1 MEAKRL
7 ITSRQ
12 LPKTG
17 AVTPVTAGHDGFYQA
32 GWWRGRKIEGNK
44 TRFISK
50 TIDGDDVVIDRATGL
65 MWAADGTAAG
75 CFNGGVKNFADAIT
89 YAEGLTFA
97 GFTDWRIPNAF
108 ELFSICDMS
117 RTEPT
122 IDVNFFPNC
131 LSTKYWTSTSDSA
144 SEIYKIYI
152 VFSKISVGRTYNT
165 MSCNLRCVRD
175 GL

>member
-1 MEAKRL
+1 MDAKQVNLSRL
-7 ITSRQ
+7 

-17 AVTPVTAGHDGFYQA
+17 AVTPITTGHDGFYQA

-44 TRFISK
+44 TRFIAK

-65 MWAADGTAAG
+65 MWPAAGNKAG
-75 CFNGGVKNFADAIT
+75 CFDGGTKSFTDAIT

-97 GFTDWRIPNAF
+97 GFSDWRMPNVF

-117 RTEPT
+117 VYNPQIYTE
-122 IDVNFFPNC
+122 FFPDCVSNI
-131 LSTKYWTSTSDSA
+131 YWTSTTDS
-144 SEIYKIYI
+144 SYTDYGIHIDFDEIGIDGH
-152 VFSKISVGRTYNT
+152 SKTNEY
-165 MSCNLRCVRD
+165 CLRCVRG